1 MSEKKF
7 NIFQVAGIWKSEEI
21 HTSVIAELINP
32 KSEFHDKGADFLD
45 KFLQMEKI
53 GVELTG
59 EKPEDAVVEAEVP
72 TSQGRRI
79 DMVISTKNLY
89 LPFEVK
95 IWAGDQDAQLR
106 HYYEF
111 AKSQGKEVPAIYY
124 LTPDGH
130 EPSEQS
136 RGYLGDAVRLLSFKA
151 DILPWLKE
159 CMDTLDIR
167 IHSDVWEIMRQM
179 YDNIQGG
186 SDTQVRSGVQLRCFS
201 KWEKT
206 DVLDAIYQKLSL
218 SYDIPWTECTPTY
231 MTFTL
236 NKMEFGTASLEF
248 ALRLKKERV
257 KKEREGRAEYEDRVR
272 LHLICG
278 LTQEDGKPDYA
289 AAGSYIS
296 KNPEDFEMLRANT
309 FEKIGFEV
317 KSGKA
322 TWDWLPEKVCF
333 DDAGKCCC
341 WIKKNFKGLLSQK
354 SKSDTL

>member
-59 EKPEDAVVEAEVP
+59 EKPEDAVVETEVP

-136 RGYLGDAVRLLSFKA
+136 RGDLGDAVRLLSFKA

-167 IHSDVWEIMRQM
+167 IHSDVWEIMRQL

-186 SDTQVRSGVQLRCFS
+186 PDTQVRSGIQLRCFS

-236 NKMEFGTASLEF
+236 NKMEFRTASLEF
-248 ALRLKKERV
+248 ALRI
-257 KKEREGRAEYEDRVR
+257 KKEREGRAGYEDRVR

-296 KNPEDFEMLRANT
+296 KNPENFEMLRANT

-317 KSGKA
+317 KSGKN
-322 TWDWLPEKVCF
+322 WDWLPEKVCF